1 MRGTEYTAFTHC
13 MQTHGDVRHL
23 YDLTEQTQ
31 TVAALYTDLHRELLP
46 YIQKVSGV
54 ASTIGM
60 PVVRPLVLMY
70 PADQKVHNMIDEFML
85 GDGLLVA
92 PILTEGSTS
101 REVYLPAGEWLD
113 LISGKT
119 LTGAQTLTVNAG
131 LAQIPVFLNNNSAD
145 ADAVKKIFEGETW
158 KKINTL

>member
-1 MRGTEYTAFTHC
+1 

-46 YIQKVSGV
+46 YIQKVSRI
-54 ASTIGM
+54 ASESGM
-60 PVVRPLVLMY
+60 PVVRPMVLSY
-70 PADQKVHNMIDEFML
+70 PSDSKVHDILNEFML
-85 GDGLLVA
+85 GDALLVA

-113 LISGKT
+113 LISGERIV
-119 LTGAQTLTVNAG
+119 GGQTITKEVTV
-131 LAQIPVFLNNNSAD
+131 AQIPVFLNSNSAD

-158 KKINTL
+158 KKINAL